1 MREMRH
7 LSVLWR
13 ISKEQK
19 EESEIRSLNENIAG
33 THILMWRAKYMYA
46 FKTWKRPVRNVNRLY
61 SPNIVL

>member
-1 MREMRH
+1 MRH